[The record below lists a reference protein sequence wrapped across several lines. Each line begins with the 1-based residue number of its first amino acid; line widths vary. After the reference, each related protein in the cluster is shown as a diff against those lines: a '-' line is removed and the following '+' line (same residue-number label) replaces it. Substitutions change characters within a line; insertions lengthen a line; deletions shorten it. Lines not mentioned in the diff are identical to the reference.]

1 MLVRIKFLLWT
12 RDIWKLK
19 KKKHVESNLDLVT
32 DINFN
37 RIVRIKV
44 LQKLCFLIETQS
56 SATSSISSL
65 FCRRID
71 LDVGDDHFLAR
82 TSRVPSVNFKLKKIE
97 TLFKLL
103 QHCFIRG
110 IDIGQTLSYFLLFKP
125 LVTAF
130 YGRDNI
136 YHPIFRI
143 TRKYTILQLI

>member
-12 RDIWKLK
+12 RDIWKLIK
-19 KKKHVESNLDLVT
+19 SKTFCIKFSSN
-32 DINFN
+32 N
-37 RIVRIKV
+37 RYKNQS
-44 LQKLCFLIETQS
+44 LQKLSFLIQTQS
-56 SATSSISSL
+56 SVTSGISSL

-103 QHCFIRG
+103 QHCFMRG
-110 IDIGQTLSYFLLFKP
+110 IDIGQTFSYFLLFKT

-143 TRKYTILQLI
+143 TRKYTILQLL